1 MKHTRPLTS
10 AAALLS
16 LIAASLLGPTVA
28 NATPD
33 ARSGDTHVVAAG
45 GSVGTPEVLATGLQG
60 ASGGT
65 IGPDGAL
72 YVVEGITGEIT
83 RVDRRTGTMSTYATG
98 LPERVIEGLGGAI
111 DVAFR
116 GDTAYVLVTVVGPD
130 VGGTAID
137 GIYRMDDAD
146 SFTVIADIGQHAVD
160 NPPTF
165 DFEIEVERGVQYA
178 LETVR
183 GGFLVTD
190 GHLNR
195 VLYVGTDGG
204 IREIVDFPNVVPTG
218 IEASRGRIHIALAGP
233 VPHSPED
240 GRIVAL
246 SRRDGEPRDVASG
259 YSLLVD
265 VERNRCALYALSQGD
280 SPGAVPAGSPA
291 LPDSG
296 ELLRVERDGTLSVVA
311 NGLDLPTSVDFVRD
325 TAYVVTLAGEVLRI
339 RNVSHG
345 DRSHHDTSAGN
356 ASHDEALDEGQD
368 SAQVQGYGY
377 GHRRGCGGG
386 HHH

>member
-1 MKHTRPLTS
+1 MS
-10 AAALLS
+10 
-16 LIAASLLGPTVA
+16 
-28 NATPD
+28 
-33 ARSGDTHVVAAG
+33 
-45 GSVGTPEVLATGLQG
+45 TPEVIASGLQG
-60 ASGGT
+60 TSGGT

-72 YVVEGITGEIT
+72 YVAEGITGEIT
-83 RVDRRTGTMSTYATG
+83 RVDRRTGATSTYATG

-130 VGGTAID
+130 VGGNAID

-165 DFEIEVERGVQYA
+165 DFDIEVERGVQYA

-195 VLYVGTDGG
+195 VLYVGTGG
-204 IREIVDFPNVVPTG
+204 EIREVIDFPNVVPTG
-218 IEASRGRIHIALAGP
+218 IEVFRGRIHIALAGP
-233 VPHSPED
+233 VPHTPED

-246 SRRDGEPRDVASG
+246 SRRDGQARDIASG

-265 VERNRCALYALSQGD
+265 VERNRCGLYALSQGD

-296 ELLRVERDGTLSVVA
+296 ELLRVEHDGTLSVVA
-311 NGLDLPTSVDFVRD
+311 EGLDLPTSVDFVRD
-325 TAYVVTLAGEVLRI
+325 TAYVVTLTGEVLRI

-345 DRSHHDTSAGN
+345 DRSHHE
-356 ASHDEALDEGQD
+356 ASDHKASDDVALDEEPD
-368 SAQVQGYGY
+368 PAQLQGY
-377 GHRRGCGGG
+377 GHRHGCGGG